1 MVRIDAPLLKKLD
14 IAFNQIV
21 FDTPLLVQFIS
32 RTSALKAPE
41 AARVILKDCAAM
53 IDLSS
58 RASDYE
64 DLSVE
69 ILCKNSDW
77 QVPSLEQVCTWC
89 LPPFSSLEDLYIS
102 ESPYLQ
108 PDWQDNI
115 EIALRLELF
124 QPFTAAV
131 KNLYLSEKF
140 TPHIMPSL
148 QELVG
153 ERTTEVLP
161 TLQNIYLGRLETS
174 GPVRKPFSKFVAK
187 RQASHPIAVSRW
199 DSER

>member
-1 MVRIDAPLLKKLD
+1 MVRIDIPLLKKLD

-32 RTSALKAPE
+32 RTSASKAPE
-41 AARVILKDCAAM
+41 AARVIFKDRAAM

-89 LPPFSSLEDLYIS
+89 
-102 ESPYLQ
+102 
-108 PDWQDNI
+108 
-115 EIALRLELF
+115 
-124 QPFTAAV
+124 
-131 KNLYLSEKF
+131 
-140 TPHIMPSL
+140 
-148 QELVG
+148 
-153 ERTTEVLP
+153 
-161 TLQNIYLGRLETS
+161 
-174 GPVRKPFSKFVAK
+174 
-187 RQASHPIAVSRW
+187 
-199 DSER
+199 